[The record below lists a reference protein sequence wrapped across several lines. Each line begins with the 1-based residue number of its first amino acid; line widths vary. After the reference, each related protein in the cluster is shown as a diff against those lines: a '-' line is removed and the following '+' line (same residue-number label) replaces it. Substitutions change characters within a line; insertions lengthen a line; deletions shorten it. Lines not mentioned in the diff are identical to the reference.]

1 MSQSVKA
8 AIFDLDG
15 VITETASLH
24 AKAWKKMFDAYNER
38 RKEEGKNTYAEFSI
52 EEDYPVYLDGKPRYK
67 GVSSFLESRQIDLPY
82 GDPDDEPGK
91 ETICGLGNQKNNYFH
106 KIIDEEGVHLIEKN
120 VKRLKEW
127 RSKGLKTAIISSSKN
142 CKQIIKAAG
151 VEHLFDV
158 RVDGVTSRERNL
170 KGKPDPDIFIEAAR
184 ELNVKP
190 ENSIIIE
197 DALAGVEAGRK
208 GNFKIVIG
216 ISGENHKE
224 QMLKKGA
231 DVVVQNLEEYDL
243 FNDHKA
249 TENKGLP
256 WVMDHLELFV
266 KDSTEYNTLLCL
278 DYDGT
283 LTPIVEDFTKAFLK
297 EEMRNTLK
305 EAAKILPIAIVS
317 GRDIRFIQKQVDLD
331 ELFYAG
337 SHGFE
342 IEGPGD
348 FHYEVE
354 KSQEILPV
362 MDKAEERLRERFN
375 NKDGVE
381 IERKK
386 YAIAIHYRKVKEED
400 IPHVKDIVDQ
410 VLNESPK
417 LKKGAGKRIVELKP
431 NLDWDKGKAVEVLS
445 RQIPAQHEPVRI
457 IYIGDDVT
465 DEDAF
470 RVIDNGYG
478 ILVGHPEAD
487 TFADYYLKDV
497 DEVQLFLQKLT
508 EHANVT

>member
-1 MSQSVKA
+1 MSQDIKA

-24 AKAWKKMFDAYNER
+24 ARAWKQMFDAYNEER
-38 RKEEGKNTYAEFSI
+38 RKKKESTYKEFSI
-52 EEDYPVYLDGKPRYK
+52 AEDYTVYIDGKPRYK
-67 GVSSFLESRQIDLPY
+67 GVQSFLDSRRIEIPY

-91 ETICGLGNQKNNYFH
+91 ETICGLGNQKNELFH
-106 KIIDEEGVHLIEKN
+106 NIIDKEGVHIIEKN
-120 VKRLKEW
+120 VQKLKEW

-142 CKQIIKAAG
+142 CKKILEAAG
-151 VEHLFDV
+151 AEHLFDV
-158 RVDGVTSRERNL
+158 RIDGVISRERNL
-170 KGKPDPDIFIEAAR
+170 KGKPDPDIFLEAAR
-184 ELNVKP
+184 ELNVRP
-190 ENSIIIE
+190 EESIVIE
-197 DALAGVEAGRK
+197 DALAGVEAGSK

-216 ISGENHKE
+216 INNNNQRG

-243 FNDHKA
+243 FQS
-249 TENKGLP
+249 ENKKSNGSLP
-256 WVMDHLELFV
+256 WAMDHLDLFL
-266 KDSTEYNTLLCL
+266 KNSTEHNTLLCL

-297 EEMRNTLK
+297 DEMRNMLK
-305 EAAKILPIAIVS
+305 QAAKVLPIAIVS
-317 GRDIRFIQKQVDLD
+317 GRDIKFIQQQVNLE

-348 FHYEVE
+348 FYYEVDE
-354 KSQEILPV
+354 SQEILPV
-362 MDKAEERLRERFN
+362 LDKVEERLRETFIN
-375 NKDGVE
+375 YDGVE
-381 IERKK
+381 IERKH
-386 YAIAIHYRKVKEED
+386 YAIAIHYRKVKEEN
-400 IPHVKDIVDQ
+400 IAEVKEIVDQ
-410 VLNESPK
+410 ILSENPK
-417 LKKGAGKRIVELKP
+417 LKKGAGKSIVELKP

-445 RQIPAQHEPVRI
+445 HQIPAQDGPVRV

-470 RVIDNGYG
+470 KVITNGYG
-478 ILVGHPEAD
+478 IRIGEPDEE

-508 EHANVT
+508 GQANVT

>member
-1 MSQSVKA
+1 MNQEIKA

-15 VITETASLH
+15 VITETATLH
-24 AKAWKKMFDAYNER
+24 ARAWKQMFDAYNKR
-38 RKEEGKNTYAEFSI
+38 RKEDGKNTYTEFSI

-67 GVSSFLESRQIDLPY
+67 GVKSFLESRQLDLPY

-91 ETICGLGNQKNNYFH
+91 ETICGLGNLKNDYFH
-106 KIIDEEGVHLIEKN
+106 KILDEEGVHIIEKN
-120 VKRLKEW
+120 VFKLKEW
-127 RSKGLKTAIISSSKN
+127 RNKGLKTAIISSSKN
-142 CKQIIKAAG
+142 CKQILKAAG
-151 VEHLFDV
+151 IEHLFDV
-158 RVDGVTSRERNL
+158 RVDGVISKERNL
-170 KGKPDPDIFIEAAR
+170 KGKPDPDIFVEAAR

-190 ENSIIIE
+190 EESIIIE
-197 DALAGVEAGRK
+197 DALSGVEAGRR

-216 ISGENHKE
+216 ISGDNYKE
-224 QMLKKGA
+224 QMLKRGA
-231 DVVVQNLEEYDL
+231 DVVVRDLGEYDL
-243 FNDHKA
+243 FNNEKA
-249 TENKGLP
+249 TKNSRLP

-266 KDSTEYNTLLCL
+266 KNSTEYNTLLCI

-297 EEMRNTLK
+297 EEMRSTLK
-305 EAAKILPIAIVS
+305 EVAKILPVAIVS
-317 GRDIRFIQKQVDLD
+317 GRDTKFIKKQVNLN

-348 FHYEVE
+348 FYYEVE
-354 KSQEILPV
+354 ESQEILPV
-362 MDKAEERLRERFN
+362 LDKAEERLYERFKN
-375 NKDGVE
+375 HPSVE

-386 YAIAIHYRKVKEED
+386 YAIAIHYRKVNEED

-410 VLNESPK
+410 VLSENPE
-417 LKKGAGKRIVELKP
+417 LKKGTGKRIVELKP
-431 NLDWDKGKAVEVLS
+431 NIDWDKGKAVEVLS
-445 RQIPAQHEPVRI
+445 RQVPAQDEPVRI

-478 ILVGHPEAD
+478 ILVGHPEED

-508 EHANVT
+508 EHANVK